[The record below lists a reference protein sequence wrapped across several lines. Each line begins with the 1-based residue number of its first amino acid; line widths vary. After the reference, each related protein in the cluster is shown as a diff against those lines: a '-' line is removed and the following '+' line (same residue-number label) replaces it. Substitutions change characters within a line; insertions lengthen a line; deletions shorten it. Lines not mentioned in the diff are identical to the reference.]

1 MRMFSRIALS
11 FLATLLL
18 LSGSV
23 VADTIYTYTGDA
35 FVAAWVLGPLSVGVY
50 TPADRITGSFTV
62 GDGFI
67 PGRLAIGAA
76 FTYGP
81 FGPDRAVVDG
91 VLDYA
96 FTDGHQTLTKRN
108 STATIV
114 LEIPADPAAWANGF
128 QPGSWL
134 VSITTPTTASITT
147 ELLFGDRSDRGVLD
161 AENAGSNVGCFFGG
175 CDGSHG
181 GTWAAQ
187 TVPEPATLTLVGAG
201 LVALG
206 AGVWRQRRST

>member
-1 MRMFSRIALS
+1 MAVIGPALALLGPRLAAAMNPAFRRILIETAETLAIALAGGLT
-11 FLATLLL
+11 FTLLGL
-18 LSGSV
+18 PAGLVSGSV

-114 LEIPADPAAWANGF
+114 LEIPADPAAWAARAGYRRGGQHRF
-128 QPGSWL
+128 
-134 VSITTPTTASITT
+134 TAVAVAPCGRT
-147 ELLFGDRSDRGVLD
+147 E
-161 AENAGSNVGCFFGG
+161 
-175 CDGSHG
+175 
-181 GTWAAQ
+181 
-187 TVPEPATLTLVGAG
+187 
-201 LVALG
+201 
-206 AGVWRQRRST
+206 